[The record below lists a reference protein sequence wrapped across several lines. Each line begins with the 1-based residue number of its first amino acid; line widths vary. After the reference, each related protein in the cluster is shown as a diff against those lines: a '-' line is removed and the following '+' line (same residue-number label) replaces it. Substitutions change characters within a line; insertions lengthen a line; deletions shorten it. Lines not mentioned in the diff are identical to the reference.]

1 MIDFFSVQ
9 RGGNICKTCGKRI
22 QGFVDLGAILCKDNP
37 RMQTEVYCKDHVP
50 QTGSLGNLV
59 SIQVRPGNSIV
70 ETGVTDHPGSAPT
83 VAPKFHINLL
93 ANFDSGTSLP
103 IVYDNLLD
111 KAAIDQLVAS
121 VLENYGKPYE
131 IVPNETK
138 VKYDATE
145 GKFYVDA
152 TADTKVPGRPDQSL
166 TERIYLTLDDLI
178 KVEPTTIKQVNG
190 STATWSADRDRAV
203 AAIEA
208 NVTSGDD
215 TTKGTNIA
223 TDVKI
228 IRPAVDKASMKAD
241 NLQHQPDGSW
251 TIDLEADTDQPWNNG
266 TPAQNTK
273 KAKTVPIDIPDPE
286 AISTAVE
293 DSWSYTLD
301 PNDDDD
307 VGYIRKVIGSD
318 SDCLITFEGES
329 TPVAMAEQMTIDTSA
344 IKAKAI
350 KATYE
355 VKTYPP
361 THPTYPNQQYI
372 AMYSHAQMMLGNNIV
387 INDIQAEQVAEYPL
401 DAAKEIEYVEL
412 IVTGDELVLESVDD
426 NQATL
431 VYKVKGHYDV
441 HYKNISAAESVPF
454 VPGLGGVD
462 ALGFL
467 KFNVSNDISI
477 TSVEFKNWGKKGQVQ
492 NPTYNTTSKKLEGPA
507 YLQVGLN
514 MVDPISGHT
523 YHDVAFDVNET
534 MFKVPAPWVYDAMA
548 FITSSSVVKS
558 RESVGTGASK
568 WALKLTD
575 TVYVWDTNLNQMLAK
590 DSKLLLFHTDTEYNT
605 KVMIPANE
613 PDSVTIANGNDLMH
627 NMLTRMDEADCYI
640 YKDGVPEYMGTG
652 IMVSDGAVY
661 APGSYREVEMTV
673 YIPDPTWVATETDQK
688 TMVYTKQVKIKIPKY
703 VEMHTHV
710 KEVNWE
716 PEGKHYN
723 LVTYANSYLYN
734 KDGEE
739 KSHDVLPDDGK
750 LVESVMKHLSYECD
764 EDDAHEVASA
774 RDDVLDII
782 IAGVNQAQQYD
793 ENRQPISGV
802 KGISATVSTGQTVY
816 AKSNVKNVNCIVI
829 LPDPTWDPD
838 DPQHATN
845 RRNLLEK
852 TSPAKMVD
860 VTGAHT
866 TFKRLD
872 DAPTARENE
881 MAMWVTNEGYTHIK
895 SYTPSSEAEKRQ
907 YAKYFDQDQD
917 VNVWTLN
924 EMVANTK
931 AILDYFSD
939 GVPYYQPPGSLYP
952 AQKMVTGLPTYNR
965 GMMVWTKGF
974 GEDVTDPDCQYELI
988 DGTIVVPNPTI
999 PENKTGT
1006 PIVPNLY
1013 EVPVKIWVPKGTEK
1027 KITHIQMTGWSEEGW
1042 SKQPATRPDHDHS
1055 ETIAN
1060 VPEAIWFG
1068 DKNDVANSYM
1078 KAPGEFLIT
1087 YEDGSTASFKED
1099 GTAEDGK
1106 ILDSTAKYM
1115 PWFHGLYPYGEFDP
1129 DTVTIVNNSNNPEEN
1144 YIQGKLKYR
1153 IQDNNPF
1160 FDYLDYGGFETTVK
1174 LTGIP
1179 KGTEGKT
1186 VANVRVDGW
1195 ADDASPTYYTFDS
1208 ADKSAN
1214 HVLGNVKVIL
1224 TYNDGSQTTHNTAGN
1239 FDNFPQMDKPI
1250 TGVKVLGW
1258 DYGVVPTVSQNSDTI
1273 ANNYA
1278 QGNVK
1283 IDVNYK
1289 DGTKKTFV
1297 VNGKFNNLP
1306 KAGSTTITKLKRGWE
1321 YATNG
1326 NVTYTQQDGQWYA
1339 ESVVTQNQTLEPTT
1353 QVLPAESLVKLP
1365 ISRPVDSLN
1374 QIEVEGLRQSMM
1386 FGDIIGPAMAQLTF
1400 PSSGG
1405 PEWEAGKAIL
1415 AQQEAENN
1423 PTLAAAYEEAKK
1435 NAAENPEIAIA
1446 QSSYGGGTDPAGLGM
1461 LVGDLFNGMEPGS
1474 LNMVRGG
1481 DDGAGISSV
1490 TGPLGIDDSGSLLG
1504 MAESITDR
1512 LMKNTENMT
1521 PTERNQYFLNNTDK
1535 CQVSQLLEVSPEQ
1548 WMMGPDEFA
1557 TPGETYIEGPDGQ
1570 VHINIEPAQL
1580 MGVIPDPAPDHLV
1593 CMAQYSMRPQYEYYY
1608 DVPKLIGFTIEPYIF
1623 YMPEDEAKV

>member
-22 QGFVDLGAILCKDNP
+22 QGFIDLGAIICKDNP

-131 IVPNETK
+131 IVPNETR

-178 KVEPTTIKQVNG
+178 KVEPATIKQVNG

-223 TDVKI
+223 TNVKI
-228 IRPAVDKASMKAD
+228 IRPAVDKATMKAD

-273 KAKTVPIDIPDPE
+273 KTKTVPIDVPDPE
-286 AISTAVE
+286 AISTVVE

-387 INDIQAEQVAEYPL
+387 INDIQSELVAEYPL

-441 HYKNISAAESVPF
+441 HYKNVSAAESVPF

-534 MFKVPAPWVYDAMA
+534 LFKVPAPWVYDAMA

-558 RESVGTGASK
+558 RESVGTGPSK

-575 TVYVWDTNLNQMLAK
+575 TVYVWDTNQNQMLAK

-627 NMLTRMDEADCYI
+627 NMLARMDEADCYI

-710 KEVNWE
+710 QEVNWA

-723 LVTYANSYLYN
+723 LVTTADNYLYN
-734 KDGEE
+734 ADGEE
-739 KSHDVLPDDGK
+739 KSSEVLPANGK
-750 LVESVMKHLSYECD
+750 SIESVMKHKSYDCD
-764 EDDAHEVASA
+764 TDDGHVIESA
-774 RDDVLDII
+774 RVNVLDPII
-782 IAGVNQAQQYD
+782 SRIEQTQQYD
-793 ENRQPISGV
+793 SNRVPISGV
-802 KGISATVSTGQTVY
+802 KGISATVSTGQTIY
-816 AKSNVKNVNCIVI
+816 AKSNVKNATCVLVV
-829 LPDPTWDPD
+829 PDPTWDPD
-838 DPQHATN
+838 IADHSPTK
-845 RRNLLEK
+845 RNLLEK
-852 TSPAKMVD
+852 TTNAKMVD

-881 MAMWVTNEGYTHIK
+881 MAMWVVNEGYTHVK
-895 SYTPSSEAEKRQ
+895 SYTPSSESEKRQ

-917 VNVWTLN
+917 VSVWTLD

-952 AQKMVTGLPTYNR
+952 AQKMVTGLPDYNK

-974 GEDVTDPDCQYELI
+974 GEDVTDPDCKYELI

-1013 EVPVKIWVPKGTEK
+1013 EVPVKIWVPKGSEK
-1027 KITHIQMTGWSEEGW
+1027 KITHIQMTNWSEEGW
-1042 SKQPATRPDHDHS
+1042 RAQPSVGERDHHHRLS
-1055 ETIAN
+1055 E
-1060 VPEAIWFG
+1060 VPENMWYP
-1068 DKNDVANSYM
+1068 DKDDVANSYM

-1099 GTAEDGK
+1099 GTAEDGL

-1115 PWFHGLYPYGEFDP
+1115 PWFHGVWPYGEFNP
-1129 DTVTIVNNSNNPEEN
+1129 DSITIVNTNDNPEDN
-1144 YIQGKLKYR
+1144 YIQGILTYR
-1153 IQDNNPF
+1153 IQDNNPET
-1160 FDYLDYGGFETTVK
+1160 DYADFGGFETTVR
-1174 LTGIP
+1174 LTGLP
-1179 KGTEGKT
+1179 KATTGKT

-1195 ADDASPTYYTFDS
+1195 ADAASPTYYSFAS
-1208 ADKSAN
+1208 KDKSAN

-1224 TYNDGSQTTHNTAGN
+1224 TYNDGSETTHSVAGN
-1239 FDNFPQMDKPI
+1239 FDNFPHLDKPVTGATI
-1250 TGVKVLGW
+1250 IGWDTGVI
-1258 DYGVVPTVSQNSDTI
+1258 PAVSQNSDNI
-1273 ANNYA
+1273 ADNYA
-1278 QGNVK
+1278 EGAVK
-1283 IDVNYK
+1283 LKVNFD
-1289 DGTKKTFV
+1289 DGTFKEIVAF
-1297 VNGKFNNLP
+1297 GKFNNLP
-1306 KAGSTTITKLKRGWE
+1306 KAGSSTITKLERGWE
-1321 YATNG
+1321 TADITG
-1326 NVTYTQQDGQWYA
+1326 NIRTFEEDGQWYVQT
-1339 ESVVTQNQTLEPTT
+1339 VVTQNQTLKPTT
-1353 QVLPAESLVKLP
+1353 QVLPAEASVKIP
-1365 ISRPVDSLN
+1365 ISRPVDSLS
-1374 QIEVEGLRQSMM
+1374 QMQVEGLHQTLMY
-1386 FGDIIGPAMAQLTF
+1386 GDRIGPALAQLTF

-1405 PEWEAGKAIL
+1405 EEWEAGKAIL
-1415 AQQEAENN
+1415 AQTQAENN
-1423 PTLAAAYEEAKK
+1423 PMLAPAYEEAKK
-1435 NAAENPEIAIA
+1435 AAAEYPDMVTIA
-1446 QSSYGGGTDPAGLGM
+1446 QTSYGGGTDSAGLSM
-1461 LVGDLFNGMEPGS
+1461 LVGDLFNGLEPGA
-1474 LNMVRGG
+1474 LKMVRGG
-1481 DDGAGISSV
+1481 DGGVGISSV
-1490 TGPLGIDDSGSLLG
+1490 TGPLGIDDSANLLS

-1512 LMKNTENMT
+1512 LMKNTENME
-1521 PTERNQYFLNNTDK
+1521 PTERNQYFLENADK
-1535 CQVSQLLEVSPEQ
+1535 CAVSQLLEVTPEQ
-1548 WMMGPDEFA
+1548 WHQGPDAFA
-1557 TPGETYIEGPDGQ
+1557 LGGDVYIDGPDGQ
-1570 VHINIEPAQL
+1570 VHVSVEPATL
-1580 MGVIPDPAPDHLV
+1580 MGPEPTSDKMTCLAH
-1593 CMAQYSMRPQYEYYY
+1593 YSMRPQYEYYY
-1608 DVPKLIGFTIEPYIF
+1608 DVPRLIGFTIEPVIY
-1623 YMPEDEAKV
+1623 YLPDDEAKV